1 MRRMK
6 IVAILPADKP
16 NTAHNYRINVGFI
29 NKLSTLCEYYPVYA
43 YERDKVLISA
53 REVYERYKPDA
64 VLLLAH
70 SDVLNGYL
78 KGLQCLKVMI
88 AVDYYK
94 IVQRNKFYWYKN
106 NEFDLVVQRQVYDDK
121 QFSRDVG
128 IPSVWVPYCASPKEF
143 YPDEWKHNRIG
154 FVGTVNERSYPI
166 RFKAITTLSE
176 LGLLENR
183 GRVVGD
189 DYSKVL
195 SSYRSMLTSTNMFIS
210 KSPHAKFFE
219 IIASGSIALTN
230 RFDHSDVLFKNK
242 CWVEFKDDCSDVV
255 DKARWIMNNENECR
269 NMRDEAHREF
279 LEKHTDDIRIKELH
293 DVLKTQLEGR
303 ELYKKWSI

>member
-1 MRRMK
+1 
-6 IVAILPADKP
+6 
-16 NTAHNYRINVGFI
+16 
-29 NKLSTLCEYYPVYA
+29 
-43 YERDKVLISA
+43 
-53 REVYERYKPDA
+53 
-64 VLLLAH
+64 
-70 SDVLNGYL
+70 
-78 KGLQCLKVMI
+78 
-88 AVDYYK
+88 
-94 IVQRNKFYWYKN
+94 
-106 NEFDLVVQRQVYDDK
+106 
-121 QFSRDVG
+121 
-128 IPSVWVPYCASPKEF
+128 
-143 YPDEWKHNRIG
+143 
-154 FVGTVNERSYPI
+154 
-166 RFKAITTLSE
+166 
-176 LGLLENR
+176 
-183 GRVVGD
+183 VVGD

-279 LEKHTDDIRIKELH
+279 LEKHTDDIRLQELY
-293 DVLKTQLEGR
+293 DVLKTQLESR